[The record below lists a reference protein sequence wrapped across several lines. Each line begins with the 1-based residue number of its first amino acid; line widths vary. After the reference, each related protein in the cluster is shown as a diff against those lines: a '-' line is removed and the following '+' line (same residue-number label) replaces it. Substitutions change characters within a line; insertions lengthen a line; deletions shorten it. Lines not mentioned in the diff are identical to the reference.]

1 MADFYATSRSN
12 FVLVKDVKA
21 AIESLKDFDIPIH
34 RHPTN
39 SNAIMLAGCDGDGTF
54 NFSYT
59 DDEEEVYLDLTE
71 WAATHLQEGQ
81 VLVLVSA
88 GAEKLRYV
96 SAWAEAYTWKG
107 EVVTVD
113 LLDVLFSKIY
123 EKLDIA
129 QIEVADPSYDN
140 LYEG

>member
-1 MADFYATSRSN
+1 MADFLATSRSN

-59 DDEEEVYLDLTE
+59 DGDDDVYLDLAE
-71 WAATHLQEGQ
+71 WSATHLVENQ

-88 GAEKLRYV
+88 GAEKLRYI

-107 EVVTVD
+107 EVISVD

-123 EKLDIA
+123 EKLGTSV
-129 QIEVADPSYDN
+129 EVADPSYKN